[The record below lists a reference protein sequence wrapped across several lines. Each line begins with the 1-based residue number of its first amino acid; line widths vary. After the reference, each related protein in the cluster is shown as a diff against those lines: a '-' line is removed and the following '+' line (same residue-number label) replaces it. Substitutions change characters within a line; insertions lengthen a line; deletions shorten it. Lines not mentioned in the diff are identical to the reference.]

1 MSIDEDRLVR
11 GPRWSTEAV
20 DRNPSA
26 AAPVAAPGPV
36 RWSVQRRAA
45 PSRDGSGG
53 EQDVTGPDP
62 AQGLVQQDDADE
74 VHRGWVVPP
83 GGRSVDALFALDGTV
98 LSIRRADGTAS
109 TVRLRLQDL
118 LNLDAIG
125 DPSDGLQPVEMVMAD
140 QRVIGAGWTEEFC
153 ALVVGALQATVS
165 DDATPPLETPSD
177 TPSETPSETSSAA
190 PDVAEVTDDAVAAED
205 RPIGFGPVG
214 AYDPEAAVVAAAA
227 AGMAAATAAAVP
239 PTPAAPTT
247 PAAPIAPEPV
257 APATTAHAAP
267 SQAPTEA
274 AAPLAPAPT
283 PVPAPDPAAV
293 EDTGPAPLDAPAA
306 RLELEDVV
314 YLGGYPGQP
323 RRRKK
328 CVATLSREAIEIR
341 GAGGTEFR
349 IGWDVVRSIEVQNSD
364 EARFRMNTKIHR
376 DASALVLECD
386 QDVTVL
392 FEARDCPTIA
402 LRSAIGQLLDG
413 VAVTVA

>member
-1 MSIDEDRLVR
+1 MSIDEDRVVR
-11 GPRWSTEAV
+11 GPRWSTQAV
-20 DRNPSA
+20 VRNHSA

-36 RWSVQRRAA
+36 PWSVERRPA

-62 AQGLVQQDDADE
+62 AQGLVQQEDVDG

-83 GGRSVDALFALDGTV
+83 GGRSVDALFALDGTE

-109 TVRLRLQDL
+109 TVRLQLQDL
-118 LNLDAIG
+118 VNLDAIG

-153 ALVVGALQATVS
+153 ALVVGALQATVEE
-165 DDATPPLETPSD
+165 DAAPPLETPLDAPST
-177 TPSETPSETSSAA
+177 TPA
-190 PDVAEVTDDAVAAED
+190 VAEVTVAEVTEAAVVAQD
-205 RPIGFGPVG
+205 RPAGFGPVG

-227 AGMAAATAAAVP
+227 AGMAA
-239 PTPAAPTT
+239 PAEIP
-247 PAAPIAPEPV
+247 
-257 APATTAHAAP
+257 APASAP
-267 SQAPTEA
+267 AEIPVPA
-274 AAPLAPAPT
+274 AAPA
-283 PVPAPDPAAV
+283 PAPDPGSVQDA
-293 EDTGPAPLDAPAA
+293 GPAPLDAPAA

-341 GAGGTEFR
+341 GAAGTEFR
-349 IGWDVVRSIEVQNSD
+349 IGWDVVRSIEVQNAD

-376 DASALVLECD
+376 DASALVLSCD
-386 QDVTVL
+386 QDVIVL